1 MFSLISAGQ
10 GLSLSGETQIF
21 TPHDLGFSKL
31 YLYWDYWAGRI
42 KKYHSGSFWLGK
54 KKKKKKKLHCL
65 YSEAVSQFY
74 LGTVNT
80 QPSHLL

>member
-21 TPHDLGFSKL
+21 TPHYPGFSKL

-42 KKYHSGSFWLGK
+42 KKYHSESLWLGK
-54 KKKKKKKLHCL
+54 KKKKKFHCL